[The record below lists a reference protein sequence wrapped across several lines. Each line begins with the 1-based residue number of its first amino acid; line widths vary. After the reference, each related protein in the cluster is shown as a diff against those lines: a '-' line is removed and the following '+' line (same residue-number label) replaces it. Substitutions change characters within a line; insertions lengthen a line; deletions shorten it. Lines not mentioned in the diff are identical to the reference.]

1 MKKRSF
7 YQIWLPL
14 IVSIILI
21 GYVFFILMSSIN
33 GDSTAFSQWSDIS
46 MIYMLS
52 PIIGITLIVLILS
65 IAVIFLISQL
75 RSKTKTGLQSL
86 QQITQQIKGKTANS
100 CTNIVS
106 FFFIPSAWLNY
117 FRGVQKKDE

>member
-14 IVSIILI
+14 TVSIILI
-21 GYVFFILMSSIN
+21 GYAFFLLIRSIN

-52 PIIGITLIVLILS
+52 PIIGITLILLILS
-65 IAVIFLISQL
+65 IAAIYFISQL
-75 RSKTKTGLQSL
+75 GTKAKTGLQSL
-86 QQITQQIKGKTANS
+86 HQITQQIKEKTANS
-100 CTNIVS
+100 CKKIVS
-106 FFFIPSAWLNY
+106 IFFIPSAWLNY
-117 FRGVQKKDE
+117 FRGVQKDE